1 MKSLLL
7 RLVFCCLLCALPP
20 AALAITRYVS
30 ASGPGGDGLSW
41 ATASTNL
48 AVALE
53 AAAAGDSVWVAGG
66 EYRGTLRIPSG
77 VTVLAGF
84 RGDETESGARDARH
98 NPTRLQLSTDGTPTV
113 VFLPGTGLA
122 SLEGF
127 RLAGA
132 RGPGSVITA
141 TNAVLR
147 LHDIDL
153 ITPRLTADVFSQTGR
168 PLWNFRDCDVRITGC
183 HLVAATAGDRALIEL
198 SGGGVIAGNYFA
210 ANSAEGEISGIA
222 SGLILLNEASPLIE
236 RNRFAG
242 NYGNR
247 GGGVTALGASAPLI
261 RNNVFTGQQSYVSP
275 PSVIDRLDGGSALF
289 GDTNASP
296 RFLHNTVV
304 TRFGGP
310 LRLLGTNGLVANNLF
325 VFGDAG
331 AQVVGLESISNNGWV
346 GITNTYGSNSIP
358 ITGVSGNIALE
369 YPFVAE
375 ANQGNVMLRTNSP
388 AIDSGITLADAGD
401 VDFFGNPRSLGTAP
415 DLGAFESDGGTPVL
429 PSPAVIHVSPGGDDS
444 NSGLTWATA
453 KRTVSSA
460 IEEAA
465 RSGGE
470 VWVAT
475 GSYREETLRF
485 GYLVSLYGG
494 FSGSETERH
503 ERNPRLNSTVL
514 DGGGTN
520 QILVQVSSALTA
532 SGYRPLQTIDGFVF
546 RNGFSSSAGGAISAI
561 SVQIQNN
568 RFESN
573 RVYGP
578 LLRGGGMYGPFAGGG
593 AVFTT
598 GLAVLLSGN
607 TFIANSV
614 VLTNVAAAGPLAQG
628 AGGAVLIG
636 GGDAVIRDNLFHGNW
651 NEVRSAS
658 AASASGSAIGV
669 STVSGLTNT
678 YVENNTFIDNFS
690 IRTNSSPISSLTPPA
705 SVLAIGTPSGGISGR
720 ARIVLQNNLF
730 AFNDGVIAR
739 DRSATTN
746 LVTAYNCVFR
756 NATDSIPAGVSNLFV
771 NPGFA
776 GAGVYPRLAAD
787 SPLRDAGRP
796 ETLIDGRT
804 DVDGRPRRI
813 GTGVDIGAFE
823 FDPQDAV
830 PAVPVV
836 HVRPDGDDDA
846 DGRAWATAK
855 KTIQSAVASL
865 GVSGGEIRV
874 RGGEYSGPVQLGE
887 FVSLY
892 GGFAGI
898 EVRREERDW
907 AANPTVIAP
916 RPGSE
921 TPAGPLIEMRSRS
934 EGGVISGFH
943 IRNGI
948 GPSAGGVVV
957 RGGGLVSE
965 NRFVGNRGT
974 NGFQLFSSPTIT
986 AGALLVL
993 GPGTLRVENN
1003 LFMSNSISA
1012 RQNPSPGS
1020 PVIASDSLGRVR
1032 LINNTLYRNSP
1043 GFARRLLYFESTNN
1057 VAANNVFLG
1066 EPDNITGPAVPPIE
1080 SASNLVSRGPILGL
1094 ELSGYT
1100 VADPGLVNPAAGDF
1114 TPSGASR
1121 ARDAADPRYA
1131 PFEARDL
1138 AGRLRGEGGRNDIG
1152 AFEYYPPPVADF
1164 GVDITSPTA
1173 ASSQVGGQPLDVT
1186 FRLTD
1191 SSRVLANAVLLV
1203 NGQAV
1208 ATNAGNIRVVRWTI
1222 PQIGTNT
1229 LTVRAEAAGFQPAVS
1244 APVEIVFSVPDGDA
1258 PPLIRVV
1265 STTPAAS
1272 QLFAPVQFGLNA
1284 NVTDG
1289 ASGVPAR
1296 WEWRTAAG
1304 DLLRAGSGGVGPTSV
1319 EAARAGDYTFV
1330 LRVWDRVGQTA
1341 TTNYTVSVSTANRW
1355 VAGLGDGFRP
1365 QAINDA
1371 GLVCGRLYIEGGWDH
1386 PAFLDEGLVTPLSI
1400 GSRTMA
1406 TVNAIN
1412 AGGTAVGRFGV
1423 YPSRFRKTE
1432 IVRLTDGDGMAYGIN
1447 TADVVVG
1454 VLNMEGDI
1462 TVPTI
1467 WSNGVAASLPLEDAC
1482 CGVARGINDAGW
1494 IVGQITDTNGV
1505 SKAAL
1510 WRSNRVE
1517 LLATEGAAGAAYA
1530 INNSGLIVGQVNGL
1544 PAQWREGALEY
1555 LPAGGEG
1562 IATTVNLDGAIGGT
1576 VNARP
1581 VIWVDGLLREV
1592 TEGMSG
1598 ISRVRVASGTV
1609 ISLNR
1614 GLDMVIDNGTASI
1627 LIRRNANVPAPRLV
1641 VDPLL
1646 LPASFRIG
1654 AGLGFTEA
1662 SLVIEASTDLRSW
1675 SPVATNALDLQIPVD
1690 SGFRFFRASR
1700 REP

>member
-66 EYRGTLRIPSG
+66 EYAGNLRIPPG

-84 RGDETESGARDARH
+84 RGDEAEPETRNSRRNATRIRLATNGV
-98 NPTRLQLSTDGTPTV
+98 PTIT
-113 VFLPGTGLA
+113 FLPGSGMATLD
-122 SLEGF
+122 GF
-127 RLAGA
+127 RLEGL

-141 TNAVLR
+141 TNALLG

-153 ITPRLTADVFSQTGR
+153 IAPGLTVDVFSQSGR
-168 PLWNFRDCDVRITGC
+168 PLWNLQNCDVRITGC
-183 HLVAATAGDRALIEL
+183 NLIAATAGDRALIEL
-198 SGGGVIAGNYFA
+198 RGEGFIVGNYFA
-210 ANSAEGEISGIA
+210 ANFAESELSGIA

-236 RNRFAG
+236 RNWFAG

-247 GGGVTALGASAPLI
+247 GGGITALGSSAPLI
-261 RNNVFTGQQSYVSP
+261 RNNIFTEQQAYLASLGEN
-275 PSVIDRLDGGSALF
+275 DRRDGGSALF

-296 RFLHNTVV
+296 RFVHNTVV
-304 TRFGGP
+304 TRGGAP

-331 AQVVGLESISNNGWV
+331 AQVAGLEPISNNGWV
-346 GITNTYGSNSIP
+346 GITNTYGTNSVP

-369 YPFVAE
+369 YPFVSE
-375 ANQGNVMLRTNSP
+375 ANRGHVMLRTNSP
-388 AIDSGITLADAGD
+388 AIDSGIPLADAGD
-401 VDFFGNPRSLGTAP
+401 VDFFGNPRVLGSSP
-415 DLGAFESDGGTPVL
+415 DLGAFESDGQTPVL
-429 PSPAVIHVSPGGDDS
+429 PSPAVIHVSSSGDDS

-470 VWVAT
+470 VWVAA
-475 GSYREETLRF
+475 GSYQEETLRF

-494 FSGSETERH
+494 FSGSETERN
-503 ERNPRLNSTVL
+503 ERNPRLNPTVL

-578 LLRGGGMYGPFAGGG
+578 LSRGIYGPFAGGG
-593 AVFTT
+593 AVVTT
-598 GLAVLLSGN
+598 GLSALLSGN

-614 VLTNVAAAGPLAQG
+614 VLTNAPGAGLLAQG

-658 AASASGSAIGV
+658 AAPPSGSAIGV

-690 IRTNSSPISSLTPPA
+690 IRTNSSPISSQITPPA
-705 SVLAIGTPSGGISGR
+705 SVLAIGTASGGVSGR

-756 NATDSIPAGVSNLFV
+756 NASDSIPAGVSNLFV

-776 GAGVYPRLAAD
+776 GVGAYPRLAAD

-813 GTGVDIGAFE
+813 GAGVDIGAYE

-830 PAVPVV
+830 TAVPLVY
-836 HVRPDGDDDA
+836 VRPDGDDAA

-865 GVSGGEIRV
+865 DISGGEIRV
-874 RGGEYSGPVQLGE
+874 RGGEYSGPIQLGE

-892 GGFAGI
+892 GGFAGS
-898 EVRREERDW
+898 ETRREERNW
-907 AANPTVIAP
+907 AANPTVIVP
-916 RPGSE
+916 GPGSE
-921 TPAGPLIEMRSRS
+921 TPAGPLVEMRSRS
-934 EGGVISGFH
+934 EAGVISGFH
-943 IRNGI
+943 IRNGV

-1020 PVIASDSLGRVR
+1020 PVIASDSLGRVK

-1066 EPDNITGPAVPPIE
+1066 DPDNITGPAVPIIE
-1080 SASNLVSRGPILGL
+1080 SSSNLVSRGAILGL
-1094 ELSGYT
+1094 EPSGYI

-1114 TPSGASR
+1114 TPSGTSP

-1173 ASSQVGGQPLDVT
+1173 ASSQVAGQPLDVT
-1186 FRLTD
+1186 FSLTD
-1191 SSRVLANAVLLV
+1191 SSRVLVNAVLLV

-1258 PPLIRVV
+1258 PPVIRLV
-1265 STTPAAS
+1265 STTPAGS

-1341 TTNYTVSVSTANRW
+1341 TTNYTVSVASANRW
-1355 VAGLGDGFRP
+1355 VAGLGDRFRP

-1371 GLVCGRLYIEGGWDH
+1371 GLVCGRLYIEGGWDY
-1386 PAFLDEGLVTPLSI
+1386 PAFLDEGLITPLSV
-1400 GSRTMA
+1400 GSRTTA
-1406 TVNAIN
+1406 TINAIN
-1412 AGGTAVGRFGV
+1412 VGGSAVGRFGI

-1432 IVRLTDGDGMAYGIN
+1432 VVRLTDGDGMAYGIN
-1447 TADVVVG
+1447 TADVIVG
-1454 VLNMEGDI
+1454 VLNIEGGV

-1467 WSNGVAASLPLEDAC
+1467 WSNGVAASLPLGDAC

-1494 IVGQITDTNGV
+1494 IVGHITDTNGV

-1517 LLATEGAAGAAYA
+1517 MLATDGAAGAAYA

-1544 PAQWREGALEY
+1544 PAQWRDGALEY

-1576 VNARP
+1576 VNSRP

-1592 TEGMSG
+1592 TEGISG
-1598 ISRVRVASGTV
+1598 ISRARVASGTV
-1609 ISLNR
+1609 VSLNS
-1614 GLDMVIDNGTASI
+1614 GLDMVIDNGTESV
-1627 LIRRNANVPAPRLV
+1627 LIRRNTNVPAPRLV

-1646 LPASFRIG
+1646 LPVSFRIG

-1700 REP
+1700 RGH